1 MNKFYLDIIEE
12 IKGHGLKIIGHDF
25 NRPWGGFLIIDEQQS
40 KDFIYKFITKENL
53 KIKEKVSPKILI
65 VNPNSRLSWQFHN
78 RRKEIW
84 KVYKNDVGVI
94 RSMNDN
100 QGKMKVIK
108 QGEIIEFKNRERHR
122 LIGLSNFG
130 VVAEIWI
137 HTNSNNPSDEHDII
151 RIEDDYSRE

>member
-1 MNKFYLDIIEE
+1 M
-12 IKGHGLKIIGHDF
+12 
-25 NRPWGGFLIIDEQQS
+25 
-40 KDFIYKFITKENL
+40 
-53 KIKEKVSPKILI
+53 
-65 VNPNSRLSWQFHN
+65 
-78 RRKEIW
+78 IW